1 MLQNMRERFT
11 GPSALVILGL
21 IVVPFVFVGVSSP
34 LIGAG
39 YAAKVDGDE
48 ISLPAF
54 ENAWQNQVAQNPDFL
69 SYPQQ
74 YQNLLREQILN
85 RLIRDRL
92 VVGYLNKSGMR
103 IHESAVTDLIQ
114 QIPAY
119 QVDGVFSME
128 QYRTA
133 LQLEGRSAQELEATV
148 AQSLRQYQLQQAI
161 ALTAFVTPAEYRRY
175 LNLFAEQRQ
184 ITVATISFEGTKE
197 SVEISGEEISEFY
210 ETRQEE
216 FFTDETVDLEY
227 LEIRRDQLAEKVEI
241 NEDDLQLHYEGARN
255 RYLQDEQRRA
265 SHILIPFGE
274 DEEAAREQVNALTAR
289 INAGE
294 PFDDLAKQ
302 YSKDGTTSNNGGD
315 LGLKPQSQML
325 PALGNAIFSMR
336 EGEVRGPVKTD
347 FGFHVV
353 RLDEIAEGGPLPLE
367 QVRAELERELRE
379 RQADTDFRELENV
392 VSEAMFAAMD
402 MQTMAAEVGLE
413 VQSAS
418 GYTRDGGEPFGANQA
433 AIDAIFDSRVLND
446 GEVSDIVEIDAN
458 RSVVVRVAQHH
469 QAALKTL
476 DAVSEQIRGA
486 LKSARAQ
493 EIIADKSQELQAM
506 LGRGDDIIEA
516 AATVDA
522 SVAPATVVGRTDRTV
537 DQRLLAA
544 VFRSKKPVDG
554 KPEAGAAITATGD
567 YAVFSLSAV
576 APGRPESIPLA
587 DRDSRK
593 QELAEQSGSADFTA
607 FLSEL
612 EQRATIVKNDTVL
625 QSEDTF

>member
-11 GPSALVILGL
+11 GPGALVILGL

-48 ISLPAF
+48 ISMPAF

-69 SYPQQ
+69 SYPQP

-103 IHESAVTDLIQ
+103 IHASAVTDLIQ

-119 QVDGVFSME
+119 QLDGVFSME

-184 ITVATISFEGTKE
+184 ITVATISFAGIKE
-197 SVEISGEEISEFY
+197 SVEITEEEITEFY
-210 ETRQEE
+210 ETRQDE

-227 LEIRRDQLAEKVEI
+227 LEIRRDRLAENVEI
-241 NEDDLQLHYEGARN
+241 NEDDLQLYYEGARN

-265 SHILIPFGE
+265 SHILVPFGE
-274 DEEAAREQVNALTAR
+274 DEDAAREQVIALTAR
-289 INAGE
+289 IEAGE

-302 YSKDGTTSNNGGD
+302 YSEDGTTSTNGGD

-353 RLDEIAEGGPLPLE
+353 KLDEIAEGGPLPLE
-367 QVRAELERELRE
+367 QVRAELERELRD
-379 RQADTDFRELENV
+379 RQADADFRELENE

-402 MQTMAAEVGLE
+402 IQAMAATVGLE

-418 GYTRDGGEPFGANQA
+418 GYARDGGEPFGTNQA

-446 GEVSDIVEIDAN
+446 GEVSDIIEIDAN

-469 QAALKTL
+469 QAERKTL
-476 DAVSEQIRGA
+476 EEVSEQIRGA

-493 EIIADKSQELQAM
+493 ELIADKSQELQAM
-506 LGRGDDIIEA
+506 LGRGDNIIEA

-522 SVAPATVVGRTDRTV
+522 SVAPATIVGRTDRIV

-554 KPEAGAAITATGD
+554 KPEIGAAITATGD

-593 QELAEQSGSADFTA
+593 QELAEQSGSADFAA
-607 FLSEL
+607 FLGEL

-625 QSEDTF
+625 QSEDSF

>member
-1 MLQNMRERFT
+1 MRERFT
-11 GPSALVILGL
+11 GPGALVILGL

-48 ISLPAF
+48 ISMPAF

-69 SYPQQ
+69 SYPQT

-92 VVGYLNKSGMR
+92 VVGYLNKSGIR
-103 IHESAVTDLIQ
+103 IDASAVTDLIQ

-119 QVDGVFSME
+119 QLDGVFSME

-133 LQLEGRSAQELEATV
+133 LQLEGRSAQELEASV

-184 ITVATISFEGTKE
+184 VTVATISFAGIKE
-197 SVEISGEEISEFY
+197 SVEITEEEISEFY

-216 FFTDETVDLEY
+216 FFTDETVDLEF
-227 LEIRRDQLAEKVEI
+227 LEIRRDHLAENVEI
-241 NEDDLQLHYEGARN
+241 NEDDLQLYYEGARN

-265 SHILIPFGE
+265 SHILVPFGE
-274 DEEAAREQVNALTAR
+274 DKDAAREQVNALTAR

-302 YSKDGTTSNNGGD
+302 YSMDGTTSNNGGD

-325 PALGNAIFSMR
+325 PALGLAIFSMR
-336 EGEVRGPVKTD
+336 EGEVRGPVETD

-353 RLDEIAEGGPLPLE
+353 KLDEIAEGGPLPLE
-367 QVRAELERELRE
+367 QVRAELERELRD
-379 RQADTDFRELENV
+379 RQADADFRELEND

-402 MQTMAAEVGLE
+402 IQAMAATVGLE

-418 GYTRDGGEPFGANQA
+418 DYTRDGGEPFGTNQA

-446 GEVSDIVEIDAN
+446 GEVSDIIEIDAN

-469 QAALKTL
+469 QAERKTL
-476 DAVSEQIRGA
+476 EEVSEQIRGA

-493 EIIADKSQELQAM
+493 DIIADKSQELQAM

-522 SVAPATVVGRTDRTV
+522 SVAPATIVGRTDRTV

-554 KPEAGAAITATGD
+554 KPEIGAAITATGD

-593 QELAEQSGSADFTA
+593 QELAEQSGSADFAA
-607 FLSEL
+607 FLGEL

>member
-1 MLQNMRERFT
+1 MRERFT
-11 GPSALVILGL
+11 GPGALVILGL

-48 ISLPAF
+48 ISMPAF

-69 SYPQQ
+69 SYPQP

-103 IHESAVTDLIQ
+103 IHASAVTDLIQ

-119 QVDGVFSME
+119 QLDGVFSME

-133 LQLEGRSAQELEATV
+133 LQLEGRSAQELEASV

-184 ITVATISFEGTKE
+184 VTVATISFAGIKE
-197 SVEISGEEISEFY
+197 SVEITEEEITEFY
-210 ETRQEE
+210 ETRQDE

-227 LEIRRDQLAEKVEI
+227 LEIRRDRLAENVEI
-241 NEDDLQLHYEGARN
+241 NEDDLQLYYEGARN

-265 SHILIPFGE
+265 SHILVPFGE
-274 DEEAAREQVNALTAR
+274 DEDAAREQVNALTAR
-289 INAGE
+289 IKAGE

-302 YSKDGTTSNNGGD
+302 YSEDGTTSNNGGD

-325 PALGNAIFSMR
+325 PALGDAIFSMR
-336 EGEVRGPVKTD
+336 EGEVRGPVETD

-353 RLDEIAEGGPLPLE
+353 KLDEIAEGGPLPLE
-367 QVRAELERELRE
+367 QVRAELERELRD
-379 RQADTDFRELENV
+379 RQADADFRELEND

-402 MQTMAAEVGLE
+402 ILAMAATVGLE

-418 GYTRDGGEPFGANQA
+418 GYSRDGGEPFGTNQA

-446 GEVSDIVEIDAN
+446 GEVSDIIEIDAN

-469 QAALKTL
+469 QAERKTL
-476 DAVSEQIRGA
+476 EEVSEQIRGA

-522 SVAPATVVGRTDRTV
+522 SVAPATIVGRTDRIV

-554 KPEAGAAITATGD
+554 KPEIGAAITATGD

-593 QELAEQSGSADFTA
+593 QELAEQSGSADFAA
-607 FLSEL
+607 FLGEL

-625 QSEDTF
+625 QSEDSF

>member
-1 MLQNMRERFT
+1 MLQTMRERFT

-54 ENAWQNQVAQNPDFL
+54 ENAWQNQVAQNPEFL
-69 SYPQQ
+69 NYPPQ

-92 VVGYLNKSGMR
+92 VVGYLNDSGMR
-103 IHESAVTDLIQ
+103 VHESAVTDLIQ

-128 QYRTA
+128 QYRSA
-133 LQLEGRSAQELEATV
+133 LDLEGRSAQELEATV

-175 LNLFAEQRQ
+175 LNLFAEQREV
-184 ITVATISFEGTKE
+184 TVATIGFADIKE
-197 SVEISGEEISEFY
+197 SVEVSDEEIAEFY

-227 LEIRRDQLAEKVEI
+227 IEIRRDTLAGSVEI
-241 NEDDLQLHYEGARN
+241 NEEELQLHYEGARN
-255 RYLQDEQRRA
+255 RYLQDEQRQA
-265 SHILIPFGE
+265 SHILVPFGE
-274 DEEAAREQVNALTAR
+274 DEDAARNQVSALTAR
-289 INAGE
+289 VNAGE

-302 YSKDGTTSNNGGD
+302 YSKDGMTSSNGGD
-315 LGLKPQSQML
+315 LGLILQSQM
-325 PALGNAIFSMR
+325 PDALGDAIFSMR

-353 RLDEIAEGGPLPLE
+353 KLDGIVEGGPLPLE
-367 QVRAELERELRE
+367 QVRAELEREMRDS
-379 RQADTDFRELENV
+379 QADADFRELENA
-392 VSEAMFAAMD
+392 VSDAMFEAMD
-402 MQTMAAEVGLE
+402 IQSMAEKVGLE
-413 VQSAS
+413 VLSAS
-418 GYTRDGGEPFGANQA
+418 NYMRAGGEPFGTNQA
-433 AIDAIFDSRVLND
+433 AIDAIFDSRVLVD
-446 GEVSDIVEIDAN
+446 GEVSDIIEIDAN
-458 RSVVVRVAQHH
+458 SSVAVRVTQHH
-469 QAALKTL
+469 QAARKPLEE
-476 DAVSEQIRGA
+476 VSEQISGA
-486 LKSARAQ
+486 LKSASAQ
-493 EIIADKSQELQAM
+493 DVIADQSQELQAM
-506 LGRGDDIIEA
+506 LERGDDTIEA
-516 AATVDA
+516 AATIGA
-522 SVAPATVVGRTDRTV
+522 TVAPATVVGRLDEAM

-554 KPEAGAAITATGD
+554 RPRIGSAITATGD

-587 DRDSRK
+587 DRDTRK
-593 QELAEQSGSADFTA
+593 QELSEQSGSADFTA

-612 EQRATIVKNDTVL
+612 EQRATIVRNDTVL
-625 QSEDTF
+625 QSEDAF

>member
-1 MLQNMRERFT
+1 MRERFT
-11 GPSALVILGL
+11 GPGALVILGL

-103 IHESAVTDLIQ
+103 IHASAVTDLIQ

-119 QVDGVFSME
+119 QLDGVFSME

-184 ITVATISFEGTKE
+184 INVATISFAGIKE
-197 SVEISGEEISEFY
+197 SVEITEQEITEFY
-210 ETRQEE
+210 ETRQDE

-227 LEIRRDQLAEKVEI
+227 LEIRRDRLAENIEI
-241 NEDDLQLHYEGARN
+241 NEDDLQLYYEGARN

-265 SHILIPFGE
+265 SHILVPFGE
-274 DEEAAREQVNALTAR
+274 DEDAAREQANALTAR
-289 INAGE
+289 IKAGE

-302 YSKDGTTSNNGGD
+302 YSSDGMTSNNGGD
-315 LGLKPQSQML
+315 LGLKPHSQM
-325 PALGNAIFSMR
+325 PDALGNAIFSMR

-353 RLDEIAEGGPLPLE
+353 KLDEIAEGGPLPLE
-367 QVRAELERELRE
+367 QVRAELERELRD
-379 RQADTDFRELENV
+379 RQADADFRELEND

-402 MQTMAAEVGLE
+402 IQAMAATVGLE

-418 GYTRDGGEPFGANQA
+418 GYSRDGGEPFGTNQA
-433 AIDAIFDSRVLND
+433 AINAIFDSRVLND
-446 GEVSDIVEIDAN
+446 GEVSDIIEIDAN

-469 QAALKTL
+469 QAERKTL
-476 DAVSEQIRGA
+476 EEVSEQIRGA

-522 SVAPATVVGRTDRTV
+522 SVAPATIVGRTDRIV

-544 VFRSKKPVDG
+544 VFRSRKPVDG
-554 KPEAGAAITATGD
+554 KPEIGAAITATGD

-593 QELAEQSGSADFTA
+593 QELAEQSGSADFAA
-607 FLSEL
+607 FLGEL
-612 EQRATIVKNDTVL
+612 EQRATIVRNDTVL
-625 QSEDTF
+625 QSEDSF